1 MTFTSRMI
9 ATGFPPRAL
18 RPHFAALAAVALLA
32 LLPLSLSAQEEARQ
46 VDSTMAGGSQLAPT
60 LLVDGTVAG
69 STGFKVGST
78 RVGGTTADSARV
90 SLSAPLPPFSPSAF
104 ATVGLSYTDYSFNP
118 NPGTP
123 LPENLH
129 GLSADLGLVD
139 RLDDRW
145 TLIGRVSP
153 GFYNAGSGFSG
164 HGFGVGVFA
173 IADYRFSSALR
184 GGIGLGYNSLGH
196 GISRVLP
203 IASLDWKPADRW
215 DISVG
220 FPRTGV
226 TYMLTPDWSVG
237 GVAEFDGGA
246 FYVNHDPAP
255 QLLGKPALN
264 NTRLDYLSVRL
275 GAVTSYDFA
284 RGFSVRLG
292 LGAVVLRQADY
303 YQRNYKLKST
313 GEAAYGSAAVRYRF

>member
-1 MTFTSRMI
+1 MF
-9 ATGFPPRAL
+9 ATRFPSLAR
-18 RPHFAALAAVALLA
+18 RRYSAALAAVALMPLA
-32 LLPLSLSAQEEARQ
+32 LSAQEEARQ

-90 SLSAPLPPFSPSAF
+90 SLTSPLPPFSPSAF
-104 ATVGLSYTDYSFNP
+104 ATVGLTYTDYSFNP

-129 GLSADLGLVD
+129 GLSADLGVVD
-139 RLDDRW
+139 RLDERW

-153 GFYNAGSGFSG
+153 GFYNSGSGFSG

-173 IADYRFSSALR
+173 IADYQFSSTLR
-184 GGIGLGYNSLGH
+184 GGIGYNSLGR

-215 DISVG
+215 DVSVG

-226 TYMLTPDWSVG
+226 TYQLTPEWSIG

-275 GAVTSYDFA
+275 GAVTSYDLS
-284 RGFSVRLG
+284 RGFSIRLG

-313 GEAAYGSAAVRYRF
+313 GAAGYGSAAVRYRF